1 MLRAGCGE
9 ARLRPPGRALG
20 SVSGD
25 VCREKKRRE
34 QGQAGQTRESRC
46 GAGRR
51 RGNRGARRSGAT
63 SSGAGAARAAAD
75 LVGVRVCFFV
85 AAMAWWFERALVF
98 APRGD
103 LRGGSTSP
111 GFETVGAVAATRL
124 HLRSLRLLLARESQ
138 GESRVRGPRVVNL
151 VGLEPLWTT
160 IQLTRR
166 RRSRVCIT
174 NNSTTECLRPPGR
187 PRACTACPPR

>member
-1 MLRAGCGE
+1 M
-9 ARLRPPGRALG
+9 
-20 SVSGD
+20 
-25 VCREKKRRE
+25 
-34 QGQAGQTRESRC
+34 
-46 GAGRR
+46 
-51 RGNRGARRSGAT
+51 
-63 SSGAGAARAAAD
+63 
-75 LVGVRVCFFV
+75 CFFV
-85 AAMAWWFERALVF
+85 AAMAWWFERALVI

-174 NNSTTECLRPPGR
+174 NNST
-187 PRACTACPPR
+187 